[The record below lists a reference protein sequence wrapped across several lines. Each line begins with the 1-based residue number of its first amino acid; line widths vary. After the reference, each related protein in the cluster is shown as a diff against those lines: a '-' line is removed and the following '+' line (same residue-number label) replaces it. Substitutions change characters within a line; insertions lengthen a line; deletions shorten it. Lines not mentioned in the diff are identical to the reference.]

1 MRLFAVCSFVM
12 MISASLAL
20 AATPVVNNSFINY
33 GVNPNQITINGSGF
47 SPQGK
52 APAVNF
58 NNVNLT
64 VLSFSDTQLI
74 AALPGGTQAASYRL
88 RITNSQGNFY
98 EFDVTYGAVGPQGP
112 MGLIGPTGAR
122 GPAGPQGPAGATGA
136 TGPQGPVGAS
146 PFLLNGND
154 AVYTAGNVGIGTST
168 PEAIS
173 AYTSLH
179 IDYPGSGFGGS
190 FLELT
195 HSPTGAKGR
204 VVMDD
209 NGFLLNAV
217 NLEPVKIKSG
227 GFNNAG
233 DPGHIYV
240 STNGNVGLGTG
251 SPAATLDVNGSFA
264 ISGTPVI
271 NASGQW

>member
-1 MRLFAVCSFVM
+1 MHRLLCGVVSLLLTPLFA
-12 MISASLAL
+12 A
-20 AATPVVNNSFINY
+20 AATPIVNSSTINY
-33 GVNPNQITINGSGF
+33 GVNPNQITVIGSGF
-47 SPQGK
+47 SPQNK
-52 APAVNF
+52 APVVLF
-58 NNVNLT
+58 NNVT
-64 VLSFSDTQLI
+64 VPVLSFADTQI
-74 AALPGGTQAASYRL
+74 VASLPAGTSAGSYRL

-209 NGFLLNAV
+209 NGFLINAV
-217 NLEPVKIKSG
+217 NL
-227 GFNNAG
+227 
-233 DPGHIYV
+233 
-240 STNGNVGLGTG
+240 
-251 SPAATLDVNGSFA
+251 
-264 ISGTPVI
+264 
-271 NASGQW
+271 